1 MKSKTGHDLEEEQKE
16 RRGRNLENK
25 LRKAITAL
33 LAVLLLVVQISFVT
47 EATSERVILS
57 EAQEVDHEE
66 MTEEERWLAEQEAIR
81 EAWFNRIPESNHIP
95 GWPQGPLVQAHSA
108 IVMEVN
114 TGAVLYAKNAHEVM
128 YPASVTKLLT
138 LLVALQNSEFADLVE
153 FTEASMS
160 LVRWEYAHIAMQL
173 GEIISMED
181 ALHGLMMASANE
193 VAFAIAETVGEN
205 VDGGG
210 FDTFIR
216 LMNEKSQE
224 LGANHSN
231 WANPTGLH
239 HDNHYTTAY
248 DMALITSYLYQ
259 YPEYHAIM
267 ARESYEIDETNILEE
282 VRVVWQ
288 DHQMFNYVENN
299 FHYPFANGG
308 KTGFTDQAGT
318 TLVTTA
324 NNGEFSVV
332 VVLLYAYGIE
342 AYISTADLFD
352 YAFENF
358 SKFYLG
364 EIMPDEDIAEMS
376 DPEFYIMM
384 PNHVDFSEV
393 DREIILVAEGSNI
406 GTAIYS
412 YQGQVLGEVGIV
424 VSDGYLAR
432 LEAERLEEE
441 RLEAERLEAER
452 LALEEDQEAQHE
464 DTMGRTEDEE
474 ERSGVVTAIIIIVIV
489 IAVMLVGIIVV
500 SMALFVQNVKIARKR
515 AKKRRRK
522 RG

>member
-1 MKSKTGHDLEEEQKE
+1 LDK
-16 RRGRNLENK
+16 K
-25 LRKAITAL
+25 LRKATTAL
-33 LAVLLLVVQISFVT
+33 LAVLLLMGQIGVALG
-47 EATSERVILS
+47 ATP
-57 EAQEVDHEE
+57 EVLAAAEPGYGEYGYGE
-66 MTEEERWLAEQEAIR
+66 MTDEERWHAEQEAIR
-81 EAWFNRIPESNHIP
+81 EGWFNVIPESNEIP
-95 GWPQGPLVQAHSA
+95 GWPEGPLVQAHSA
-108 IVMEVN
+108 IVMEVDSG
-114 TGAVLYAKNAHEVM
+114 TVLYAKNAHEVM

-138 LLVALQNSEFADLVE
+138 LLIALQNSEFSDRVE

-160 LVRWEYAHIAMQL
+160 MVRWEYAHIAMQL

-224 LGANHSN
+224 LGTTNSS

-239 HDNHYTTAY
+239 LDNHYTTAY
-248 DMALITSYLYQ
+248 DMALITSYLYH

-267 ARESYEIDETNILEE
+267 SRESYEIDETNLMEE

-288 DHQMFNYVENN
+288 DHQMFNRPNN
-299 FHYPFANGG
+299 FYYPFANGG

-332 VVLLYAYGIE
+332 VVLLYAYGLE
-342 AYISTADLFD
+342 AYASTEDLFN
-352 YAFENF
+352 YAFGNF
-358 SKFYLG
+358 RKVHLG
-364 EIMPDEDIAEMS
+364 EQILDGNIVEVSDSEFSIMV
-376 DPEFYIMM
+376 

-393 DREIILVAEGSNI
+393 DREVILETEGSNR
-406 GTAIYS
+406 GTARYT
-412 YQGQVLGEVGIV
+412 YGGHLLGEVGVV
-424 VSDGYLAR
+424 VSDAYR
-432 LEAERLEEE
+432 DHLEAERLEAE

-452 LALEEDQEAQHE
+452 LALEEAQEEGNATGE
-464 DTMGRTEDEE
+464 AGLAEE
-474 ERSGVVTAIIIIVIV
+474 ESGRGAFANAIINIIIVILAVFVV
-489 IAVMLVGIIVV
+489 IGMI
-500 SMALFVQNVKIARKR
+500 SFALFLRGLKIARRR
-515 AKKRRRK
+515 AKRRR
-522 RG
+522 R